1 MFCFARDGIL
11 MLLLPIIRNTSI
23 HPIVAYTRRS
33 KPSPI
38 PDNDTDVSTRSES
51 TVDDQ
56 SKVVSRDGDVVS
68 NANIVPLYDVR
79 IKIRSVNESKP
90 APSENTPVDLDT
102 VGDARSTVASS
113 NPANDGQDASL
124 NMHQTPAVVSL
135 ALSVLP
141 PRLRSAVTE
150 AGAAQLSW
158 LYPHPNQQQQQQQQN
173 RSLPDGISTT
183 TTTPTTTV
191 PHTNSAV
198 SADNAG
204 LSINEIK
211 QRLSPL
217 FLRQSSVTGN
227 LNQSL
232 LTSLSQSI
240 PSSVGS
246 RHDANT
252 NSVLVSKAEMQKRKR
267 DRIAA
272 KLDAIRR
279 ST

>member
-1 MFCFARDGIL
+1 

-56 SKVVSRDGDVVS
+56 SKVVSKDGDVVS

-79 IKIRSVNESKP
+79 IKILSVNESKP
-90 APSENTPVDLDT
+90 TPSENTPVDLDT